1 MQDTIYSNALYQI
14 SEILNYVEKDLINK
28 IPENLINY
36 INQNKSKDYD
46 WKIDTKLPLEKQELL
61 QQTKEILTVIYRDYM
76 CNASEREELDKT
88 LNKNELKYQN
98 ELREKYNPDNLF
110 KKREKKIYSEQVE
123 SEDTS
128 MVVYKQSLFRKILNK
143 IKLLL
148 HR

>member
-1 MQDTIYSNALYQI
+1 MQDTIYSKALYQI

-61 QQTKEILTVIYRDYM
+61 QQTKEILTVIYRDYL
-76 CNASEREELDKT
+76 CNNTEREELDKT
-88 LNKNELKYQN
+88 LNENELKYQN

>member
-46 WKIDTKLPLEKQELL
+46 WKIDTNLPLEKQELL
-61 QQTKEILTVIYRDYM
+61 QKTKEILTVIYRDYM

-148 HR
+148 RR